1 MKKLIVLFGAGT
13 LLLSACGNNKEEPK
27 TEVATVDTTLQYF
40 GDSIT
45 QEGAIAADQLAAQM
59 QGKDSMK
66 VKLTGKIEE
75 VCQKKGCWMTMN
87 IGNDKTMQVKFKDYA
102 FFVPKDASGKT
113 VFIEGVAFTDTTSVQ
128 ELQHYAEDGGKSKEE
143 IAKITE
149 PEISVS
155 FEAHGVIIK
164 K

>member
-1 MKKLIVLFGAGT
+1 MKKLVFLSVIGAFV
-13 LLLSACGNNKEEPK
+13 LSACGDNKDVKNE
-27 TEVATVDTTLQYF
+27 TAAADTSLQYF

-45 QEGAIAADQLAAQM
+45 QDGAIPSTELAAKM
-59 QGKDSMK
+59 QGQDSLK
-66 VKLTGKIEE
+66 VKLTGTITE

-113 VFIEGVAFTDTTSVQ
+113 VFLEGVAFTDTTSVA

-149 PEISVS
+149 PEINIS
-155 FEAHGVIIK
+155 FEASGVILK